1 MTINEWME
9 LGYSQEESKD
19 LIKLETSER
28 EYEEHAHIAFYSKY
42 L

>member
-19 LIKLETSER
+19 LIKLEKSER
-28 EYEEHAHIAFYSKY
+28 DYEKHAHLAFYSKY

>member
-1 MTINEWME
+1 MTIQEWME

-19 LIKLETSER
+19 LVKLEKSYI
-28 EYEEHAHIAFYSKY
+28 EYEKRAHLAFYLKH

>member
-19 LIKLETSER
+19 LIKLEESER
-28 EYEEHAHIAFYSKY
+28 DYEKHAHLAFYSKH

>member
-1 MTINEWME
+1 MTIKEWME

-19 LIKLETSER
+19 LIKLEKSER
-28 EYEEHAHIAFYSKY
+28 EYEESAHSAFYSEY

>member
-1 MTINEWME
+1 MTIKEWME

-19 LIKLETSER
+19 LMRLESYER
-28 EYEEHAHIAFYSKY
+28 EYEEYAHTAFYSRY